1 MDTKDIAV
9 YAAIV
14 STYGAILATVIAWRQ
29 WKRRIKVTVV
39 TAIMGTSA
47 EPTSAFIVTAAN
59 PGPRPISIHGAALQ
73 LANGKQLVMPEA
85 LYAIPLPHHLDEGQN
100 CSFYFPLTFVSE
112 SLIKEGFSG
121 KVTLHA
127 VIRDAFGKTY
137 KSKRFTGTV
146 EDWAQG

>member
-39 TAIMGTSA
+39 TAIMGTSV

-59 PGPRPISIHGAALQ
+59 PGPRPYKYSWSRPLQ

-85 LYAIPLPHHLDEGQN
+85 L
-100 CSFYFPLTFVSE
+100 
-112 SLIKEGFSG
+112 
-121 KVTLHA
+121 
-127 VIRDAFGKTY
+127 
-137 KSKRFTGTV
+137 
-146 EDWAQG
+146 